1 MRFLSSLFL
10 FWTLTQ
16 VAGGQPASVIVI
28 GVDGLGGSAVRDAA
42 TPRIH
47 ELMARGSWTLKARA
61 VIPTVSSP
69 NWASMIMG
77 ATPAH
82 HGITSNEWMPDKFD
96 LSPVCKGPSGLFP
109 TVFAQLR
116 EGKPKLRIGIIHDW
130 QGYGRLVEPQ
140 APNLLEHVKGSTAA
154 TDRAISWWRETKPD
168 LLFLHLDDVDHAG
181 HEKGWWTLD
190 YYAAVTKIDGLIGG
204 VMDAVKAAGL
214 EATTVILVTA
224 DHGGQGK
231 SHGGLS
237 SAHVEIPW
245 IMAGPGVPKGREL
258 ERPVDTFDT
267 APTLAKLFGVKPHA
281 CWIGKP
287 AI

>member
-10 FWTLTQ
+10 CWVVPF
-16 VAGGQPASVIVI
+16 AAFGQPEHVIVI
-28 GVDGLGGSAVRDAA
+28 GVDGLGGSAIRDAA

-47 ELMARGSWTLKARA
+47 ELMARGSWTLNARA

-96 LSPVCKGPSGLFP
+96 LGPVGKGPSGLFP
-109 TVFAQLR
+109 TVVFQLR
-116 EGKPKLRIGIIHDW
+116 EAKPKMRIGIIHDW
-130 QGYGRLVEPQ
+130 ADFGRLVEPGVVD
-140 APNLLEHVKGSTAA
+140 LIEHVKGSAA
-154 TDRAISWWRETKPD
+154 AADRAISWWRETKPD
-168 LLFLHLDDVDHAG
+168 LLFLHLDDVDHTG
-181 HEKGWWTLD
+181 HEKGWWTQP
-190 YYAAVTKIDGLIGG
+190 YFAEVTRIDGLIGR
-204 VMDAVKAAGL
+204 VIDAVKEAGI
-214 EATTVILVTA
+214 ESSTVILVTA

-245 IMAGPGVPKGREL
+245 IIAGPGVPKGREL
-258 ERPVDTFDT
+258 QRVDTFDT
-267 APTLAKLFGVKPHA
+267 APTLAKLFRVKAHA
-281 CWIGKP
+281 CWIGK
-287 AI
+287 AVI